1 MSCKSAPRRRQR
13 FVFLNLVQT
22 VGARQV
28 GRIYFFENKFG
39 QGLWG
44 VPKKPEQENNKR
56 GRVSVGGGNTER
68 KRWKKHGGEVGTR
81 TIGLPAHSVQAW
93 CVRRLRWIANERPWK
108 TSRCRLVRGCLNWRH
123 SPLNPMEWVCRVA
136 KTILAP

>member
-1 MSCKSAPRRRQR
+1 M
-13 FVFLNLVQT
+13 
-22 VGARQV
+22 
-28 GRIYFFENKFG
+28 
-39 QGLWG
+39 G
-44 VPKKPEQENNKR
+44 VPKKSEQENNKR

-68 KRWKKHGGEVGTR
+68 KRWKKHGGEVGAR
-81 TIGLPAHSVQAW
+81 TIGLLLPAHFARAW

-136 KTILAP
+136 KTILAPCESVRLNWLCWYLSGIFWDGRIEGLKSTRHSPLNRFGT